1 MHIEA
6 TYTVLALTQM
16 WVNNQRDNRY
26 NAIGVMS
33 GTSHDGLDLCF
44 AEYSFTNQGC
54 SYRIIKARTVE
65 YDQSLRQ
72 SLMNAYNLSGRELSK
87 LNAWYGVWIAKK
99 INEFK
104 LTINEPIDVI
114 GSHGHTIFHDPKNGY
129 STQIGSGAHI
139 AAEAGIDC
147 ICDFR
152 SGDIAR
158 GGQGAPLVPIGDE
171 LLFPNYN
178 ICLNIG
184 GIANLSYSTNGHRVA
199 YDICPANMALNR
211 LMQLHYSISYD
222 KDGVLGRRG
231 NIDESLL
238 EKLNSLD
245 YYHNK
250 ESKSLGREW
259 FESTFQPLVDNHN
272 ANIEDKLRT
281 LYEHIALKI
290 SESLTIKKSGTVL
303 LTGGGA
309 KNSFLTDL
317 IDEKTNNT
325 IIIPSDEVIDFKE
338 ALIFGFLAI
347 LYLRKTPTSLA
358 SVTGASANSIGGCL
372 YYH

>member
-1 MHIEA
+1 MR
-6 TYTVLALTQM
+6 
-16 WVNNQRDNRY
+16 VNNQRDNRY

-44 AEYSFTNQGC
+44 AEYSFTNRGC

-65 YDQSLRQ
+65 YDQPFRQ
-72 SLMNAYNLSGRELSK
+72 SLMNAYNLSGRELAK

-139 AAEAGIDC
+139 AAETGIDC
-147 ICDFR
+147 VCDFR

-171 LLFPNYN
+171 LLFPRYN

-199 YDICPANMALNR
+199 YDICPASMALNR
-211 LMQLHYSISYD
+211 LMQLHYSIPFD
-222 KDGVLGRRG
+222 KDGKLGRRG

-259 FESTFQPLVDNHN
+259 FESTFQPIVDNHN

-290 SESLTIKKSGTVL
+290 SESLTIKKPNTVL
-303 LTGGGA
+303 VTGGGA
-309 KNSFLTDL
+309 KNGFLTAL
-317 IDEKTNNT
+317 IEKKVNHQ
-325 IIIPSDEVIDFKE
+325 IVIPTAEIIDFKE
-338 ALIFGFLAI
+338 ALIFGLLAV

-372 YYH
+372 YHH